1 MWRMEKEEEDEWKD
15 MRRWRRERRGL
26 WYREGIR

>member
-1 MWRMEKEEEDEWKD
+1 MWRMEKEDGGKD
-15 MRRWRRERRGL
+15 LRRWRRERRGL